1 MEYVELSYPVEVNDG
16 VQLLPS
22 IDAPRVIPRSRV
34 GDGSGSN
41 TSYISIYAHH
51 GTHIDAPWHFNDA
64 GRKIAEFEIS
74 DYIFSHVLFLEIPRA
89 NYQPITSC
97 ELKVCK
103 GALAQCEALL
113 VFTGFSSFRKSS
125 PKVYFEE
132 TPGFSKEAAE
142 YLSCFENIK
151 CIGFD
156 FISVEN
162 ISRNRLINYPV
173 HRILL
178 HRQPPL
184 ILIEDMNLAGIV
196 GKEVNKLFVIPIR
209 MQGLEA
215 SPATVFAEVES

>member
-1 MEYVELSYPVEVNDG
+1 MNYIELSYPVEVNNG

-22 IDAPRVIPRSRV
+22 IDAPRIIPRSRV
-34 GDGSGSN
+34 RDGAGSN

-64 GRKIAEFEIS
+64 GRKIAEFGIS
-74 DYIFSHVLFLEIPRA
+74 DYIFSRVLFFKIPRV
-89 NYQPITSC
+89 NYTPITSS

-103 GALAQCEALL
+103 KDLAQCDALL

-125 PKVYFEE
+125 PNVYFEE
-132 TPGFSKEAAE
+132 TPGFSEEAAE
-142 YLSCFENIK
+142 YLSSFRNIK

-162 ISRNRLINYPV
+162 ISRNRLVNYPV

-178 HRQPPL
+178 HRQPPM

-196 GKEVNKLFVIPIR
+196 GKEVKRLFIIPIR

>member
-1 MEYVELSYPVEVNDG
+1 MKYIELSYPVDVNDG

-22 IDAPRVIPRSRV
+22 IDAPRIISRSRIS
-34 GDGSGSN
+34 DGAGSN

-64 GRKIAEFEIS
+64 GRKIAEFGIS
-74 DYIFSHVLFLEIPRA
+74 DYIFSRVLFLEIPRV
-89 NYQPITSC
+89 NYQPITSN
-97 ELKVCK
+97 ELKVCRK
-103 GALAQCEALL
+103 DLDQCDALL

-125 PKVYFEE
+125 PNFYFEE
-132 TPGFSKEAAE
+132 TPGFSEEAAE
-142 YLSCFENIK
+142 YISSFKNIK

-162 ISRNRLINYPV
+162 ISRNRPANYPV

-178 HRQPPL
+178 RRQPPL

-196 GKEVNKLFVIPIR
+196 GEEVKKLFVIPIR

-215 SPATVFAEVES
+215 SPATIFAEVEG

>member
-1 MEYVELSYPVEVNDG
+1 MKYIELSYPVEVNG

-34 GDGSGSN
+34 SDGSSSN

-51 GTHIDAPWHFNDA
+51 GTHIDVPWHFNDA
-64 GRKIAEFEIS
+64 GRKITEFEIS
-74 DYIFSHVLFLEIPRA
+74 DYIFDRVLTLEIPRV
-89 NYQPITSC
+89 NYQPITGN
-97 ELKVCK
+97 ELKVYK
-103 GALAQCEALL
+103 ESLAQCDALL
-113 VFTGFSSFRKSS
+113 VFTGFSGLRKSS
-125 PKVYFEE
+125 SNVYFEE
-132 TPGFSKEAAE
+132 TPGFSEEAAA
-142 YLSCFENIK
+142 YLSSYRNIE

-162 ISRNRLINYPV
+162 ISRNRLVDYPV

-178 HRQPPL
+178 NRKPPL

-196 GKEVNKLFVIPIR
+196 GKEVKKLFVIPIR